1 MTTIR
6 LTTWVNAPVERCF
19 LLATSIDFSS
29 LLSNEVLT
37 RPAGPDSLK
46 LGDSLGWRMGWNK
59 QLYTS
64 RIDAIRPYSY
74 FRETMVSGIF
84 QNYEH
89 DHHFAQMDDGTR
101 VRNEIRFRTRLGPVG
116 RLVELT
122 MLRASL
128 AKMLATRNTELK
140 RLAESNEWQKYV
152 EASDVTRETV
162 TVNEPQKMVSNMQ
175 RFA

>member
-74 FRETMVSGIF
+74 FRETMVSRIF

-128 AKMLATRNTELK
+128 AKMLATRNAELK

-152 EASDVTRETV
+152 EASDVTRETI